1 MAGHVLE
8 PGAQQH
14 HPLPSQP
21 AVGLKLGLT
30 RAAGA
35 DPAAEP
41 LEMLPHAPHPL
52 QVVLQLGQLDLELA
66 LRGVRMLGED
76 VEDHRGAVDHA
87 HLQPVL
93 EMALLTGSEL
103 VVAHD
108 HLGADAVGVLLQLVQ
123 LAAAQ
128 IGRGVGTG
136 TALHHRADRL
146 HPGGSQQL
154 AHLVEMG
161 VAGLR
166 RGHRRDHHRT
176 LGSVL
181 AAMVDRIC
189 HRASIESG
197 QLTRR
202 CCSIRPTASRKRS
215 SGSVSDNR
223 T

>member
-14 HPLPSQP
+14 HSLPRQP
-21 AVGLKLGLT
+21 AVGFELGLT

-52 QVVLQLGQLDLELA
+52 QVVLELGQLDLELA
-66 LRGVRMLGED
+66 LGGVGMLGED
-76 VEDHRGAVDHA
+76 VEDHRGAVDHP

-128 IGRGVGTG
+128 IGRGVGPG
-136 TALHHRADRL
+136 AALHHRADRL
-146 HPGGSQQL
+146 DPGGAQQL
-154 AHLVEMG
+154 AHLVEIARRWAPAEAT
-161 VAGLR
+161 VAITTARSGAFWLR
-166 RGHRRDHHRT
+166 WSI
-176 LGSVL
+176 GSATEQV
-181 AAMVDRIC
+181 
-189 HRASIESG
+189 
-197 QLTRR
+197 
-202 CCSIRPTASRKRS
+202 
-215 SGSVSDNR
+215 
-223 T
+223 